1 MLKPNPL
8 EPWIAAKSGL
18 PGQPLEREQL
28 ERYQLEKLLETLELA
43 ASRSRFY
50 RQALH
55 CVDLSR
61 LKALNDISRLPF
73 TDPDQ
78 LRADPLAFVCVSQS
92 EIDRVVTLP
101 TSGTTGPS
109 KRLFFTAE
117 DQELTRDFFHIGMS
131 VMVDPGDHVL
141 VLLPGPL
148 PGSIG
153 ALLREGLARMQVETT
168 VFGPVID
175 PAKVLGVMEQV
186 RPDCLVGIPQQIL
199 ALTRYGQAGFG
210 GSLKPLKSI
219 LLSTDYVSSAIA
231 EELEGFWHCP
241 VYQHY
246 GMTEMGLGGGV
257 DCAWRSGYH
266 LREADLLFEII
277 DPQSGYPV
285 PPGTGGEIVFTTLT
299 RKGMPLIRYRTGDAG
314 RFLPDPC
321 RCGSP
326 LLRLEHIQRRL
337 GAGVPLPDGSE
348 LWLDALDEV
357 LFGLPGLVDF
367 TAELI
372 GGPDAPVL
380 QLMAAVV
387 PGSTLNTKEIAARLG
402 SLAGLSELLRSGKV
416 RAEIRVRSY
425 DPSMNRGVQKRVLRD
440 HR

>member
-8 EPWIAAKSGL
+8 EPWIAAKSGH
-18 PGQPLEREQL
+18 PGQPLDREQL
-28 ERYQLEKLLETLELA
+28 EWYQLEKLLETLELA
-43 ASRSRFY
+43 AARSRFY

-61 LKALNDISRLPF
+61 IKALNDISRLPF
-73 TDPDQ
+73 TFPDQ

-117 DQELTRDFFHIGMS
+117 DQELTRDFFQIGMS

-153 ALLREGLARMQVETT
+153 ALLQEGLSRMQVKTT

-175 PAKVLGVMEQV
+175 PAEVLRVMEQV
-186 RPDCLVGIPQQIL
+186 KPDCLVGIPQQVL
-199 ALTRYGQAGFG
+199 ALTHYGQCGLSS
-210 GSLKPLKSI
+210 SLKPLKSI
-219 LLSTDYVSSAIA
+219 LLSTDHVPAAIT
-231 EELEGFWHCP
+231 EELERYWRCP

-277 DPQSGYPV
+277 DPQSGNPV
-285 PPGTGGEIVFTTLT
+285 PPGARGEIVFTTLT

-321 RCGSP
+321 LCGSP
-326 LLRLEHIQRRL
+326 LLRLEHIKRRL
-337 GAGVPLPDGSE
+337 DAGALLPGGSV
-348 LWLDALDEV
+348 LWLDELDEV
-357 LFGLPGLVDF
+357 LFRLPGLVDF
-367 TAELI
+367 AAELI
-372 GGPDAPVL
+372 AGPDCPVL
-380 QLMAAVV
+380 QLSATVV
-387 PGSTLNTKEIAARLG
+387 PGSTLGIGEIAARLG
-402 SLAGLSELLRSGKV
+402 STAGLAELIRSGKI
-416 RAEIRVRSY
+416 RADIRIRSY

>member
-1 MLKPNPL
+1 MAKPNPL
-8 EPWIAAKSGL
+8 EAWIAAKTGH
-18 PGQPLEREQL
+18 PGQPLVRGQL
-28 ERYQLEKLLETLELA
+28 EQYQLRKLLETLALA
-43 ASRSRFY
+43 ATKSRYY
-50 RQALH
+50 RQALQDH
-55 CVDLSR
+55 NFSSFSSLM
-61 LKALNDISRLPF
+61 DISRLPF
-73 TDPDQ
+73 TTSDQ

-109 KRLFFTAE
+109 KRIFFTAE
-117 DQELTRDFFHIGMS
+117 DQELTRDFFQIGMS

-168 VFGPVID
+168 VFGPVAD
-175 PAKVLGVMEQV
+175 PLAVLKVMEEC
-186 RPDCLVGIPQQIL
+186 RPDCLVGIPQQVL
-199 ALTRYGQAGFG
+199 ALARYEQAGYG

-219 LLSTDYVSSAIA
+219 LLSTDHVPSVIA
-231 EELEGFWHCP
+231 EELERFWRCP

-257 DCAWRSGYH
+257 DCEVRSGYH

-277 DPQSGYPV
+277 DPQSGDPV
-285 PPGTGGEIVFTTLT
+285 PQGTAGEIVFTTLT

-314 RFLPDPC
+314 RFLPGPC
-321 RCGSP
+321 LCGSP
-326 LLRLEHIQRRL
+326 LMRLEHIRRRL
-337 GAGVPLPDGSE
+337 SAGVPLPDGSK
-348 LWLDALDEV
+348 LWLDELDEA

-367 TAELI
+367 TAEIL
-372 GGPDAPVL
+372 GGTNSPLL
-380 QLMAAVV
+380 QISAAVV
-387 PGSTLNTKEIAARLG
+387 PGSVLRTEDIKERLG
-402 SLAGLSELLRSGKV
+402 SMSGLAELIRSEKV
-416 RAEIRVRSY
+416 LTQISIRSY
-425 DPSMNRGVQKRVLRD
+425 DPSMSCGVHKRVLRD